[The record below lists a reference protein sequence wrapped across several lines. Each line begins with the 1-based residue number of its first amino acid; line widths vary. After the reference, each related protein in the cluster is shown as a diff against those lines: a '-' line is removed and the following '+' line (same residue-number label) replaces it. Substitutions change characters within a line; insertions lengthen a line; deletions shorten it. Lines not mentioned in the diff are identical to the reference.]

1 MQNINTKIKLKLKK
15 QISQLLNLE
24 NRKEIITSYQIEK
37 NFIKY
42 IKNEIC
48 KIYKI

>member
-15 QISQLLNLE
+15 QISQFLNLE
-24 NRKEIITSYQIEK
+24 NRKEIITSYQIEN

-42 IKNEIC
+42 IKNESC
-48 KIYKI
+48 KIY